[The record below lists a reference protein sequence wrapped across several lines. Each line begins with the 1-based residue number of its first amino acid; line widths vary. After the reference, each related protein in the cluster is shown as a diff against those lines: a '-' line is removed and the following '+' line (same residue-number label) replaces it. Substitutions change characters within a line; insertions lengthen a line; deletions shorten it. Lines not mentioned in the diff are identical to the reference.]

1 MTPLNYHNI
10 LLVHPLGYRSD
21 LAANDISRKANMM
34 PPIGLAS
41 IAAYL
46 EQRGFTAGIVDCFAH
61 PNAFGIIREYL
72 QDQRP
77 AFIGISAT
85 TSSFLDGVGI
95 AKMAK
100 RLLPEIKVIFGGPHV
115 SALKEKT
122 LAAYPDIDLLVVGE
136 GEETLTE
143 LMTCQD
149 ALPASIAGIIYRDK
163 SGDPVFTG
171 YRKKGVELDSLPYP
185 AYEKLAGY
193 PDEYRLPIFS
203 YPKAPGTSC
212 ISSRGC
218 PYACSYC
225 DRSVFRRTFRYNSA
239 EYLYDHLRYLRD
251 RFGIRHVIFY
261 DDQFTFHR
269 GRVEELTQQMIDRPL
284 GITFN
289 CAVRAEHIDPDLL
302 LQMKAAGCWMISLGV
317 ESGDELLLSQHRQNP
332 NLDMLSEKIHLI
344 HRAGIRV
351 KALMMIG
358 LPGETEKSIKKSMKY
373 ISSLPIDDL
382 NVAKF
387 TPFPGSPIYESIHEK
402 GEFDE
407 DWEKMD
413 CMHFQ
418 FIPDGMSRSQL
429 SDLFQVFYKTHFTRP
444 RILWNYFTM
453 LWRSP
458 DSWRQFIGNLPQFL
472 KFANSD
478 NRLENK

>member
-1 MTPLNYHNI
+1 MTLLNYRNI
-10 LLVHPLGYRSD
+10 LLVHPLGYQSD
-21 LAANDISRKANMM
+21 LADNDISRKANLM

-61 PNAFGIIREYL
+61 PNAFRIIREYL

-77 AFIGISAT
+77 AFIGFSAT
-85 TSSFLDGVGI
+85 TSSFLDGVRI
-95 AKMAK
+95 AQMAK
-100 RLLPEIKVIFGGPHV
+100 GVLPEIKVIFGGPHV

-122 LAAYPDIDLLVVGE
+122 LADYPDIDLLVVGE
-136 GEETLTE
+136 GEETLAE
-143 LMTCQD
+143 LMACEG
-149 ALPASIAGIIYRDK
+149 ASPTSIHGIVYRDP
-163 SGDPVFTG
+163 SGEPVFNG
-171 YRKKGVELDSLPYP
+171 YRKKGIELDSLPYP

-193 PDEYRLPIFS
+193 PEEYRLPIFS

-239 EYLYDHLRYLRD
+239 EYLYNHLRYLRN
-251 RFGIRHVIFY
+251 RFGIRHINFY

-269 GRVEELTQQMIDRPL
+269 SRVEELTQRMIDRPL
-284 GITFN
+284 GLTFN
-289 CAVRAEHIDPDLL
+289 CAVRAEHIDLDLL

-358 LPGETEKSIKKSMKY
+358 LPGETEKSIRKSMKY
-373 ISSLPIDDL
+373 VFSLPIDDL

-387 TPFPGSPIYESIHEK
+387 TPFPGSPIYE
-402 GEFDE
+402 
-407 DWEKMD
+407 
-413 CMHFQ
+413 
-418 FIPDGMSRSQL
+418 
-429 SDLFQVFYKTHFTRP
+429 
-444 RILWNYFTM
+444 
-453 LWRSP
+453 
-458 DSWRQFIGNLPQFL
+458 
-472 KFANSD
+472 
-478 NRLENK
+478 